1 MTWHEL
7 KPETRQVLLDAID
20 RAETAANS
28 VSEATAH
35 DKLPLIPEPLG
46 LITLSRSEHRAD
58 PVAAMGCAVAVVLFV
73 VAVLG
78 LFIAF
83 PPWVPGS

>member
-7 KPETRQVLLDAID
+7 KPETRHVLLDAID

-35 DKLPLIPEPLG
+35 DKLPLIPEAVKS
-46 LITLSRSEHRAD
+46 TRSLCQIILMALE
-58 PVAAMGCAVAVVLFV
+58 GE
-73 VAVLG
+73 G
-78 LFIAF
+78 
-83 PPWVPGS
+83 

>member
-1 MTWHEL
+1 MTWREL

-35 DKLPLIPEPLG
+35 DKLCHEPKVKAAGVG
-46 LITLSRSEHRAD
+46 LIQKMMMALE
-58 PVAAMGCAVAVVLFV
+58 GE
-73 VAVLG
+73 G
-78 LFIAF
+78 
-83 PPWVPGS
+83 

>member
-35 DKLPLIPEPLG
+35 DKLPLIPEAAKSMLAGRSKVLKLG
-46 LITLSRSEHRAD
+46 ER
-58 PVAAMGCAVAVVLFV
+58 
-73 VAVLG
+73 
-78 LFIAF
+78 
-83 PPWVPGS
+83 

>member
-28 VSEATAH
+28 VSEAIH
-35 DKLPLIPEPLG
+35 GGKPLRGVFLPRVQFDNE
-46 LITLSRSEHRAD
+46 
-58 PVAAMGCAVAVVLFV
+58 
-73 VAVLG
+73 
-78 LFIAF
+78 
-83 PPWVPGS
+83 

>member
-35 DKLPLIPEPLG
+35 DKLPLIPEAGYSCPG
-46 LITLSRSEHRAD
+46 SSLITNKRT
-58 PVAAMGCAVAVVLFV
+58 
-73 VAVLG
+73 
-78 LFIAF
+78 
-83 PPWVPGS
+83 

>member
-35 DKLPLIPEPLG
+35 DKLPLIPEAV
-46 LITLSRSEHRAD
+46 RSTRSLCQKARMAIGGD
-58 PVAAMGCAVAVVLFV
+58 L
-73 VAVLG
+73 
-78 LFIAF
+78 
-83 PPWVPGS
+83 